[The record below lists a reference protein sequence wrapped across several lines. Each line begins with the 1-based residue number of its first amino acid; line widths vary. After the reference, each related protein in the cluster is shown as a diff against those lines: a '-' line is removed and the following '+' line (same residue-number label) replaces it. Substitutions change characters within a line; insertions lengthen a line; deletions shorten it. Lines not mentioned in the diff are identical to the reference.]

1 MKSKILILL
10 FITIT
15 SIINAQLPENAEDIS
30 PLLIGETLPE
40 AKLIGHDGQEVS
52 LNTITKEKPTLLV
65 FYRGGWCPYCNRQL
79 AALADTE
86 SQIIELGYQ
95 IVAISPDNYKSLT
108 PTLDDNEVKYHLY
121 SDPNGQFIQD
131 IGIGF
136 KSSDKVKQ
144 YIAKKTNMD
153 AADVLPVPTV
163 MVVNTDGLILYEYI
177 NPNYK
182 TRLSEA
188 MLLSVLEVLKSEM

>member
-79 AALADTE
+79 AALSATE

-121 SDPNGQFIQD
+121 SDPNGQFI
-131 IGIGF
+131 
-136 KSSDKVKQ
+136 
-144 YIAKKTNMD
+144 
-153 AADVLPVPTV
+153 
-163 MVVNTDGLILYEYI
+163 
-177 NPNYK
+177 
-182 TRLSEA
+182 
-188 MLLSVLEVLKSEM
+188 